1 LDRVNFSDRKP
12 GRAWNRTAAN
22 VENRIVVLR
31 TSLRE
36 ESVLGEY
43 GAGAIKTA
51 LEAEIPDAPSQAAI
65 NRVLSR
71 RGLQDRVRRIRRP
84 APPKGWYLP
93 EVAAGRAEV
102 DCFDFIEDLK
112 IANGPLVNV
121 LTAKSLHAALTN
133 APPRL
138 PMLKNFE
145 LNLDAP
151 LQGQMIFIRRTNES
165 GHAHLLGRRFAISPA
180 WPHRLVRCEVDFD
193 HHRIRCFALRRRAP
207 TEQPLLATI
216 DYHRPNKPFY
226 GQP

>member
-1 LDRVNFSDRKP
+1 MVRRVRKGESMHTVAARFKLSVCTVSRWVKRAEGQRLDRVNFSDRKP
-12 GRAWNRTAAN
+12 GRAWNRTAAD

-31 TSLRE
+31 ISLRE

-51 LEAEIPDAPSQAAI
+51 LEAEIADAPSQAAI

-71 RGLQDRVRRIRRP
+71 RGLQDKVRRIRRP

-133 APPRL
+133 A
-138 PMLKNFE
+138 
-145 LNLDAP
+145 
-151 LQGQMIFIRRTNES
+151 
-165 GHAHLLGRRFAISPA
+165 
-180 WPHRLVRCEVDFD
+180 
-193 HHRIRCFALRRRAP
+193 
-207 TEQPLLATI
+207 
-216 DYHRPNKPFY
+216 
-226 GQP
+226 